1 MVSLLEARGAKG
13 ACGSRMDPE
22 RGGRMPHSRREPHT
36 PATSRSPCRSPGTAR
51 SPDVSHQ
58 GPHLVMV
65 GSPALPDA
73 CP

>member
-1 MVSLLEARGAKG
+1 
-13 ACGSRMDPE
+13 
-22 RGGRMPHSRREPHT
+22 MPHSRREPHT